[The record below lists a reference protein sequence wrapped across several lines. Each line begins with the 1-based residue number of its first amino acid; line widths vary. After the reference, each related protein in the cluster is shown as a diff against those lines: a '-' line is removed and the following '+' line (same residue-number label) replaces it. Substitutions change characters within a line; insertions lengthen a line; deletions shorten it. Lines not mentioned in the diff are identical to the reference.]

1 MPGDGWTLQGP
12 NRAQVPLTEHR
23 PMGEQQDGHPALT
36 PCPREGQ
43 DLLPG
48 KVGGRGN
55 GGRAGSGPAPPG
67 ARLLVWGVSKG
78 KTITFQHKK
87 AGGCQALLLVGEQR
101 STGAHMG
108 PNRDRATWGHVRPAL
123 AMPTRSRT
131 PQCHQ
136 HGCCDVSVPKDL
148 AVRSQESTCL
158 PSARR
163 GLSPSLGQVHIRALP
178 VASGPP
184 GAVQPLCTGVYFG
197 FNIQGS
203 TQGVC
208 SPAGAQDG
216 LCWG

>member
-1 MPGDGWTLQGP
+1 M
-12 NRAQVPLTEHR
+12 
-23 PMGEQQDGHPALT
+23 DGHCRGQT
-36 PCPREGQ
+36 GPRSRSHSTGPWESSRTGT
-43 DLLPG
+43 LRSPHVPG
-48 KVGGRGN
+48 RDRTCFPPSGGRGN

-67 ARLLVWGVSKG
+67 ARLLVWGVPKG

-87 AGGCQALLLVGEQR
+87 TSGCQALLLVGEQR
-101 STGAHMG
+101 STAAHIG
-108 PNRDRATWGHVRPAL
+108 PNRDRATWGHVGPAL

-136 HGCCDVSVPKDL
+136 HGCCDASVPKDL
-148 AVRSQESTCL
+148 AVGSQESTCL

-163 GLSPSLGQVHIRALP
+163 GLSPSLGQVPIRALP